1 MHKTARTISDY
12 MTPMPFTVESDE
24 SLVKARALMLEFN
37 IRHLPVRS
45 DFKIVGVLSLAGV
58 EFMASHFPEAFPR
71 KIVQDALVKSPY
83 IVSADTPLEQVSSHM
98 AKHKVDCALVVQG
111 NGALVG
117 IFTEIDALRAL
128 TKICQSLESR
138 VA

>member
-1 MHKTARTISDY
+1 MQNTARPVSDF
-12 MTPMPFTVESDE
+12 MTPMPFTIESEE

-45 DFKIVGVLSLAGV
+45 DYKIVGVLSFAGV
-58 EFMASHFPEAFPR
+58 EFIASHAPDTFPK
-71 KIVQDALVKSPY
+71 KIVQDALVKNPY
-83 IVSADTPLEQVSSHM
+83 QVAPDTPLEQVSSHM
-98 AKHKVDCALVVQG
+98 AAYKIDCALIVQE

-128 TKICQSLESR
+128 TKICQGLPFSK
-138 VA
+138 

>member
-1 MHKTARTISDY
+1 MHTTPRPVSDY
-12 MTPMPFTVESDE
+12 MTPMPFTIESEE

-45 DFKIVGVLSLAGV
+45 DYKIVGVLSLAGV
-58 EFMASHFPEAFPR
+58 EFMASHFPDSFSK
-71 KIVQDALVKSPY
+71 KIVAEALVKNPY
-83 IVSADTPLEQVSSHM
+83 QVAPHTPLEQVSSHM
-98 AKHKVDCALVVQG
+98 AAHKIDCALIVQG

-128 TKICQSLESR
+128 TKICQGLAFSK
-138 VA
+138 